1 LRQDIFYWYIYL
13 VQFISNLYCRV
24 RYCLLEYTKKFNYA
38 FEKLEFWA
46 TILSLVKTTIKWNL
60 KMVSWEPCIR
70 ERFWLQIWILHRPA
84 DNQNIIFS
92 CKFENC
98 SAICKA
104 PFRDFSNLNKHL
116 KSHPEFTIWL
126 QKYNKYN
133 NKTKKNTYTWQII
146 YILYCIKF
154 KFN

>member
-1 LRQDIFYWYIYL
+1 MRIIGTLKKIIFKKKFVKIFLRQDIFYWYIYL

-104 PFRDFSNLNKHL
+104 PFRLPPDWWS
-116 KSHPEFTIWL
+116 SHPIAARW
-126 QKYNKYN
+126 
-133 NKTKKNTYTWQII
+133 
-146 YILYCIKF
+146 
-154 KFN
+154 